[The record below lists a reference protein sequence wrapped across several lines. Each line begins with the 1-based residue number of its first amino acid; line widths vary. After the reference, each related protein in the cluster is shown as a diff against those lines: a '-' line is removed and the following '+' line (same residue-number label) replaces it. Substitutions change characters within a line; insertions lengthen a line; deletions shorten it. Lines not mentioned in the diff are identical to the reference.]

1 MKKTIGKVV
10 CAIAALG
17 LTSACSSNGSTSDD
31 GGVTTVKVGVV
42 GEYNAQWDTIN
53 TLLEDQNIQVELV
66 KFSEYTAPNRALDE
80 GSIDMNAFQTHTYL
94 EDEISKLG
102 YDITPIGDTI
112 LAPLAM
118 FPNTDKIT
126 SVDEIK
132 DGDIIAIPSDTT
144 NGGRA
149 LKLLES
155 AGLITVDPAAGYTPT
170 VMDITEYHVDI
181 EILTAESASLANLL
195 PDCTAAIINGGN
207 AVTAGLNPIQD
218 GILME
223 DITTIDNVDSLR
235 NCIVVR
241 SEDKDD
247 PTYQAIVAAY
257 QTQEVADTLE
267 TTYGGAFIPAWE

>member
-1 MKKTIGKVV
+1 MKTPFKKII
-10 CAIAALG
+10 CALLLLG
-17 LTSACSSNGSTSDD
+17 SVGCSNGGEDVE
-31 GGVTTVKVGVV
+31 GGVTTVSVGVV
-42 GEYNAQWDTIN
+42 GEYNAQWDTVN
-53 TLLEDQNIQVELV
+53 ELLKDQNIQVELV

-94 EDEISKLG
+94 EDEIANLG

-126 SVDEIK
+126 SVEEIK

-155 AGLITVDPAAGYTPT
+155 AGLITVDPSVGYTPT
-170 VMDITEYHVDI
+170 VMDIEEYLVDI
-181 EILTAESASLANLL
+181 EIITAESASLANLL

-207 AVTAGLNPIQD
+207 AVTAGLNPVND

-241 SEDKDD
+241 SEDKDNA
-247 PTYQAIVAAY
+247 TYQAIVQAY
-257 QTQEVADTLE
+257 QTAEVAKTLE
-267 TTYGGAFIPAWE
+267 DSYGGAFIPAWE

>member
-1 MKKTIGKVV
+1 MNKTITKL
-10 CAIAALG
+10 ALSALV
-17 LTSACSSNGSTSDD
+17 LTTFGCSSNSTDDD
-31 GGVTTVKVGVV
+31 GITTVTVGVV
-42 GEYNAQWDTIN
+42 GEYNAQWDTVN
-53 TLLEDQNIQVELV
+53 ELLKDQNIQVELV
-66 KFSEYTAPNRALDE
+66 KFSEYVAPNRALDE

-94 EDEISKLG
+94 EDEINKLG

-118 FPNTDKIT
+118 FPNTDQIH
-126 SVDEIK
+126 SVEQIS

-155 AGLITVDPAAGYTPT
+155 AGLITVDPSVGYTPT
-170 VMDITEYHVDI
+170 VMDIIDYAVDI
-181 EILTAESASLANLL
+181 EIITAESATLANLL

-207 AVTAGLNPIQD
+207 AVTAGLNPVND

-223 DITTIDNVDSLR
+223 DINAIDNVDALR

-241 SEDKDD
+241 SEDADNEI
-247 PTYQAIVAAY
+247 YQAIVKAY
-257 QTQEVADTLE
+257 QSDEVADTLQQA
-267 TTYGGAFIPAWE
+267 YGGAFLPAWE

>member
-1 MKKTIGKVV
+1 MKNTFKKIT
-10 CAIAALG
+10 CALLLLASVGCA
-17 LTSACSSNGSTSDD
+17 NGSTNEDD
-31 GGVTTVKVGVV
+31 GVTTVSVGVV
-42 GEYNAQWDTIN
+42 GEYNDQWDTVN
-53 TLLEDQNIQVELV
+53 ALLKDQNIQVELV

-94 EDEISKLG
+94 EDEIEKLG

-118 FPNTDKIT
+118 FPNTDKIS
-126 SVDEIK
+126 SVEEIK
-132 DGDIIAIPSDTT
+132 DGDTIAIPSDTT

-149 LKLLES
+149 LKLLEA

-181 EILTAESASLANLL
+181 EIVTAESATLANLL

-207 AVTAGLNPIQD
+207 AVTAGLNPVND

-241 SEDKDD
+241 SEDAENEV
-247 PTYQAIVAAY
+247 YQAVVAAY
-257 QTQEVADTLE
+257 QTAEVEQTLQDS
-267 TTYGGAFIPAWE
+267 YGGAFIPAWK